1 MTFEER
7 LQEHLAFLYGTDR
20 APSLTAELRQRLQQL
35 DLPRRPARPLGAR
48 DVILITYADQVQ
60 APGRI
65 PLEVLGTFLARHAAP
80 HIRAVHILPFYP
92 WTSDDG
98 FAVVDYLA
106 VDPRYGTWEHVHE
119 LGRSF
124 DLMFDLVCNHTS
136 SRCPWFE
143 EFLRDNPRYRGYYI
157 TVEGNPDLSTVIRP
171 RTTPLLTEFPS
182 ATGPRKVWTTFSA
195 DQVDLNYHNPAVL
208 LTMLEV
214 LLTYVR
220 HGARFIRLDAVA
232 FLWKE
237 IGTSCLHLP
246 QTHRIVQ
253 LMRTILDHTAPD
265 TRLITETNVPHSENI
280 SYFGDGSNEAH
291 LVYNF
296 ALPPLVLHSFR
307 TGRTTELTDW
317 AGQLRTPSPDTA
329 FLNYLASHDGVG
341 INPVRGILDDRD
353 IQALVDH
360 TLAAGGFVSEK
371 ALPDGSR
378 APYEL
383 NINYLDAL
391 SPPPAGESPD
401 VATRKMATAHAVALS
416 LAGVPAIYFHS
427 LFGSRGDRDAALT
440 TGIYRRV
447 NRQKLPLACLEAE
460 LAESTSLRARVH
472 HALRRWLTLRINCP
486 LFAPAV
492 PQTVLNEDP
501 RLFVVERTDPATG
514 RRALCVH
521 NLSGERVSYRPPR
534 SSAPAGLVWHDAT
547 GDRSLPAR
555 DLGDTLQLEPWAS
568 WWGLPAA
575 APPGNQPSTTD

>member
-35 DLPRRPARPLGAR
+35 DLPRRSARPLHAR

-98 FAVVDYLA
+98 FAVVDYLS
-106 VDPRYGTWEHVHE
+106 VDPRYGTWEHVHD

-143 EFLRDNPRYRGYYI
+143 EFLRDNPRYRDFYL
-157 TVEGNPDLSTVIRP
+157 TVQGDPDLSAVFRP
-171 RTTPLLTEFPS
+171 RTTPLHTEFPS

-195 DQVDLNYHNPAVL
+195 DQVDLNYQNPAVL
-208 LTMLEV
+208 LTVLDV

-253 LMRTILDHTAPD
+253 LMRTILDHAAPG

-317 AGQLRTPSPDTA
+317 AAQLQTPSPDTA
-329 FLNYLASHDGVG
+329 FLNYLASHDGIGV
-341 INPVRGILDDRD
+341 NPVRGILDDRD
-353 IQALVDH
+353 TQALVDH

-391 SPPPAGESPD
+391 SPLRAGESPD

-416 LAGVPAIYFHS
+416 LAGVPALYFHS
-427 LFGSRGDRDAALT
+427 FFGSRGDRAAALT
-440 TGIYRRV
+440 TGIYRRI
-447 NRQKLPLACLEAE
+447 NREKLALARLEAE
-460 LAESTSLRARVH
+460 LAEPTSLRARVH
-472 HALRRWLTLRINCP
+472 HALRRWLTLRTNCP

-492 PQTVLNEDP
+492 PQTILKGHP
-501 RLFVVERTDPATG
+501 RLFVVERTDPTTG
-514 RRALCVH
+514 HRALCVH
-521 NLSGERVSYRPPR
+521 NLSGERVTYRAPR
-534 SSAPAGLVWHDAT
+534 SPAQAGLIWHDAT

-555 DLGDTLQLEPWAS
+555 DVGDTLQIEPWAS

-575 APPGNQPSTTD
+575 APSGNQPCSND